1 LIYSSLEAKF
11 KNSVEN
17 SNNELSRKW
26 IILNDLKRE
35 ETKLQNF
42 SVSNKKNGSI
52 MALVRGPE
60 VQKKKQGPLRPAL
73 SLSETLK
80 LVCKLSYHKNFF
92 CKVRLQ
98 NYYSFPTD
106 ELIAV
111 H

>member
-1 LIYSSLEAKF
+1 MLRSSLILIYSSLEAKF

-42 SVSNKKNGSI
+42 SVGNKKNGSI

-60 VQKKKQGPLRPAL
+60 EQKNTRAAKLRPA
-73 SLSETLK
+73 
-80 LVCKLSYHKNFF
+80 V
-92 CKVRLQ
+92 
-98 NYYSFPTD
+98 
-106 ELIAV
+106 
-111 H
+111 